1 MDNTNLIKNEQDE
14 KHREPDAVEL
24 FKKIQQQLVFLEKKI
39 DTLINQSS
47 PRSFEAK
54 RFSKPLRSFGNSS
67 YHDKGK
73 QGIGLRERTFSRTS
87 RFDKPQAD
95 GNQRFGQEKKQF
107 FRHRKERI

>member
-1 MDNTNLIKNEQDE
+1 MDNTNSIKNEQDE

-24 FKKIQQQLVFLEKKI
+24 FKKIQQQLIFLEKKI
-39 DTLINQSS
+39 DTLIKQSS

-54 RFSKPLRSFGNSS
+54 RFSKPLRTFGHSG
-67 YHDKGK
+67 YHDRGK
-73 QGIGLRERTFSRTS
+73 QGSATGERSFSRGS

-95 GNQRFGQEKKQF
+95 GNQRFDREKKPF